1 VRCGD
6 RLYAGLH
13 LSYAIDQPTEQAY
26 GICGGNRRLAWS
38 LQRAG
43 EHLYGL
49 SMGRKHTY
57 ATKTQLETLVWRMHR
72 TGILYYEALEEFK
85 KQFILVVLR
94 DVNWN
99 KSKAARVLQMHRST
113 LVRIL
118 RELNIDVGIFRN
130 AERRLPYGIGMR
142 RRKQLLDNRQLSP
155 EDLSRRRSDSLNA
168 STSTALILDT

>member
-1 VRCGD
+1 MPFRIGSTSEFHALGALCRTVFAPDCTFLTQLTSPPSRRTESVG
-6 RLYAGLH
+6 
-13 LSYAIDQPTEQAY
+13 AIVAWH
-26 GICGGNRRLAWS
+26 GGS
-38 LQRAG
+38 RAG

-118 RELNIDVGIFRN
+118 RELNIDIGTFRN
-130 AERRLPYGIGMR
+130 AERRLPSGTGMPQ
-142 RRKQLLDNRQLSP
+142 KKTI
-155 EDLSRRRSDSLNA
+155 A
-168 STSTALILDT
+168 G